1 MLLIVYL
8 TQIAPTQAEVAAPEV
23 EPEDDYN
30 PEPPEV
36 EEERKKVPT
45 A

>member
-1 MLLIVYL
+1 MVD
-8 TQIAPTQAEVAAPEV
+8 AAEV

-36 EEERKKVPT
+36 ETRAVGEVPT